1 MLHFGSILSGQDTM
15 LKEGDTVTDPFNVLN
30 VKDIYIDKEFA
41 VLLQH
46 IDYNKLINSTA
57 NFSLLEWEQ
66 YMRYNCFLLYSPKDQ
81 EIIARFAWWLCYQVL
96 YVQKNNKYIDI
107 SDILCDKSLNNQ
119 LRLYIYTSNVVEYT
133 IAASLHNGPQIQI
146 RFTDKTNLK

>member
-1 MLHFGSILSGQDTM
+1 M
-15 LKEGDTVTDPFNVLN
+15 LKEGDAVTDPFNVLN

-41 VLLQH
+41 VLLQR
-46 IDYNKLINSTA
+46 IDYNKLIDNTA

-66 YMRYNCFLLYSPKDQ
+66 YMKYNYFLLYTPKDQ

-119 LRLYIYTSNVVEYT
+119 WCFVK
-133 IAASLHNGPQIQI
+133 
-146 RFTDKTNLK
+146 RFL

>member
-1 MLHFGSILSGQDTM
+1 M
-15 LKEGDTVTDPFNVLN
+15 LKEGDLVTDPFNALN

-66 YMRYNCFLLYSPKDQ
+66 YMRYNYFYNYFLLYSPKDQ

-96 YVQKNNKYIDI
+96 YVQKNNKYIEI
-107 SDILCDKSLNNQ
+107 SDILCYASLNNQ
-119 LRLYIYTSNVVEYT
+119 LRLFIYTSNVVEYT
-133 IAASLHNGPQIQI
+133 IAATSSEGSQIQI
-146 RFTDKTNLK
+146 RFTDKSNLK

>member
-1 MLHFGSILSGQDTM
+1 M
-15 LKEGDTVTDPFNVLN
+15 LKEGDVVTDPFNALN

-46 IDYNKLINSTA
+46 IDYNKLLDNTA

-66 YMRYNCFLLYSPKDQ
+66 YMKYNYFLLYAPKDQ

-96 YVQKNNKYIDI
+96 YVQTNNKYIDI
-107 SDILCDKSLNNQ
+107 SDILCDEYLNNQ

-133 IAASLHNGPQIQI
+133 IAASLPNGSQIQI

>member
-1 MLHFGSILSGQDTM
+1 MLHFGILAGQDKT
-15 LKEGDTVTDPFNVLN
+15 LEIGDIVTDPFNVLN
-30 VKDIYIDKEFA
+30 VKDIYIDKEFTI
-41 VLLQH
+41 LLQH

-66 YMRYNCFLLYSPKDQ
+66 YMKYNYFLLYTPKDQ
-81 EIIARFAWWLCYQVL
+81 EIIARFAWWLCYQIL
-96 YVQKNNKYIDI
+96 YVQKNNKYINI
-107 SDILCDKSLNNQ
+107 SDILRDEYLNNQ

-133 IAASLHNGPQIQI
+133 IAAALHDGPQIQI

>member
-1 MLHFGSILSGQDTM
+1 M
-15 LKEGDTVTDPFNVLN
+15 LKEGDAVTDPFNALN

-46 IDYNKLINSTA
+46 IDYNKLIDNTA

-66 YMRYNCFLLYSPKDQ
+66 YMKYNYFLLYAHKDQ
-81 EIIARFAWWLCYQVL
+81 EIITRFAWWLCYQIL
-96 YVQKNNKYIDI
+96 YVQTNNKYIDI
-107 SDILCDKSLNNQ
+107 SDILCDDYLNNQ

-133 IAASLHNGPQIQI
+133 IAATSYEGSQIQI
-146 RFTDKTNLK
+146 RFADKTNLK